1 MSLIGEV
8 IKRAILVGHSLDFD
22 LSSLASGLSFQLMLG
37 DVIWSLMSTP
47 ETEECRAEL
56 SEPYTNSLV

>member
-1 MSLIGEV
+1 MSLTGEV
-8 IKRAILVGHSLDFD
+8 IKRAILVGHSLDSD

-47 ETEECRAEL
+47 ETEGCCAEL
-56 SEPYTNSLV
+56 SDPYADS

>member
-8 IKRAILVGHSLDFD
+8 IKRAILVGHGLDSD
-22 LSSLASGLSFQLMLG
+22 LSLLTSGLSFQLMLG

-47 ETEECRAEL
+47 ETEGYRADL
-56 SEPYTNSLV
+56 SEPYADS